1 MPWFAP
7 EFGPLLAVAMA
18 TLNESSELIE
28 ANAGFLKLIN
38 AEGEPPLGARMAQFL
53 IQPDFGTLMSQKG
66 GDDGE
71 IYVGLMTIGAYSG
84 RTRTLRARVWR
95 VDRCLRVLAEHDID
109 ELERVSETVLELN
122 RDYAQAQ
129 SDLVQIN
136 LKLQQREAL
145 IVASSL
151 TDPLTGVGNRRLL
164 EQALAAEISRFE
176 RTGKSLCAFMA
187 DLDHFKA
194 INDTYGHE
202 VGDKVLA
209 AFGDLLRHRTRPTD
223 VVARFGG
230 EEFVGLMPDT
240 DLQNA
245 LVIAERIRQALAGCH
260 IEPLPHSVTASFG
273 VAETTAGEQ
282 GSALLRRADNAL
294 YEAKHSGRNR
304 VAAG

>member
-7 EFGPLLAVAMA
+7 ELEPLLAIATA
-18 TLNESSELIE
+18 TLNEGSELIE

-38 AEGEPPLGARMAQFL
+38 AEGARRLVRGWRSL
-53 IQPDFGTLMSQKG
+53 IQPDFGTLMRKKG

-109 ELERVSETVLELN
+109 ELERLNDTVLELN

-129 SDLVQIN
+129 FDLVQVN

-151 TDPLTGVGNRRLL
+151 TDPLTGVGNRRRL
-164 EQALAAEISRFE
+164 EQALAAETSRFE

-187 DLDHFKA
+187 DLDHFKS

-202 VGDKVLA
+202 AGDRVLA
-209 AFGDLLRHRTRPTD
+209 AFGDLLRHRTRATD

-245 LVIAERIRQALAGCH
+245 VAIAERIRQALAGCH
-260 IEPLPHSVTASFG
+260 IEPLHHSVTVSFG
-273 VAETTAGEQ
+273 VAEMAAGEQ
-282 GSALLRRADNAL
+282 GITLLRRADSAL
-294 YEAKHSGRNR
+294 YRAKHSGRNR
-304 VAAG
+304 VAAA

>member
-7 EFGPLLAVAMA
+7 EFGPLLAVAVA
-18 TLNESSELIE
+18 TLSESSELIE
-28 ANAGFLKLIN
+28 ANAGFLKLIT
-38 AEGEPPLGARMAQFL
+38 AEGSAALGARMAQFF
-53 IQPDFGTLMSQKG
+53 IQPDFGTLVRNKG
-66 GDDGE
+66 GDDQE
-71 IYVGLMTIGAYSG
+71 IYVGLMTIGGYSG
-84 RTRTLRARVWR
+84 RTRTLHGRVWR
-95 VDRCLRVLAEHDID
+95 ADRCLRVLAEHDVD
-109 ELERVSETVLELN
+109 ELERVSDTVLELN

-129 SDLVQIN
+129 SDLVRIN

-151 TDPLTGVGNRRLL
+151 TDPLTGVGNRRRL

-176 RTGKSLCAFMA
+176 RTGKSFCAFMA

-209 AFGDLLRHRTRPTD
+209 VFGDLLRHRTRTID
-223 VVARFGG
+223 VVVRFGG

-245 LVIAERIRQALAGCH
+245 LVIADRIRQALAARH
-260 IEPLPHSVTASFG
+260 IEPLPHAVTASFG
-273 VAETTAGEQ
+273 VAEVAAGEQ

-304 VAAG
+304 VASA